1 MQRET
6 KPDDK
11 SFERLAQDRAPGV
24 MSEFWDFLRHNRKW
38 WLTPIVVIL
47 LLLGALIV
55 LSGTA
60 AAPFIYTLF

>member
-1 MQRET
+1 MP
-6 KPDDK
+6 K
-11 SFERLAQDRAPGV
+11 
-24 MSEFWDFLRHNRKW
+24 SEFESRAEESSPGFVRELYDFLRHNKKW

-47 LLLGALIV
+47 LLLGALIF